1 MNVLKQETI
10 KSEIM
15 WYIEVVMCNYSYHSR
30 EKKNDLFL
38 SIYPD
43 SEIAFQFRSWKT
55 KCAYMVL

>member
-1 MNVLKQETI
+1 
-10 KSEIM
+10 M

-38 SIYPD
+38 SIFPD